1 MFVVVPCIKG
11 YSFKGKIAGCH
22 LGVMGSTPIDLVMS
36 TEFLGIFVLILF
48 SITLSTIIS
57 GASYIVGVKLPD
69 SEKVSVYE
77 CGFDPFG
84 SSRVPFSVKFFLVG
98 ILFLI
103 FDLEIS
109 FLFPWCVVYNQIG
122 LFGFWTMYIFLV
134 ILTVGLVYEWA
145 KGGLE
150 WE

>member
-1 MFVVVPCIKG
+1 MD
-11 YSFKGKIAGCH
+11 
-22 LGVMGSTPIDLVMS
+22 M
-36 TEFLGIFVLILF
+36 EFLGIFLLILF
-48 SITLSTIIS
+48 SIILSTIIS
-57 GASYIVGVKLPD
+57 GASYIVSVKQPD

-109 FLFPWCVVYNQIG
+109 FLFPWCVVYNQIE
-122 LFGFWTMYIFLV
+122 LFGF
-134 ILTVGLVYEWA
+134 
-145 KGGLE
+145 
-150 WE
+150 

>member
-1 MFVVVPCIKG
+1 MN
-11 YSFKGKIAGCH
+11 A
-22 LGVMGSTPIDLVMS
+22 
-36 TEFLGIFVLILF
+36 EFLGIFILLLF
-48 SITLSTIIS
+48 SVILSTVVS
-57 GASYIVGVKLPD
+57 GASIIVGVKEPD

-84 SSRVPFSVKFFLVG
+84 SSRIPFSVKFFLVG

-109 FLFPWCVVYNQIG
+109 FLFPWCVTYQQIG
-122 LFGFWTMYIFLV
+122 LFGFWTMYLFLI
-134 ILTVGLVYEWA
+134 ILTVGLIYEWV

>member
-1 MFVVVPCIKG
+1 MAIPGI
-11 YSFKGKIAGCH
+11 
-22 LGVMGSTPIDLVMS
+22 PITMS
-36 TEFLGIFVLILF
+36 AEFLSIFILLLF
-48 SITLSTIIS
+48 SIILSTVIS
-57 GASYIVGVKLPD
+57 GASYIVGVKQPD

-77 CGFDPFG
+77 CGFDPFE
-84 SSRVPFSVKFFLVG
+84 SSRIPFSVRFFLVG
-98 ILFLI
+98 ILFMI

-122 LFGFWTMYIFLV
+122 LFGFWTMYLFLV
-134 ILTVGLVYEWA
+134 ILTVGLIYEWI

>member
-1 MFVVVPCIKG
+1 
-11 YSFKGKIAGCH
+11 
-22 LGVMGSTPIDLVMS
+22 MS
-36 TEFLGIFVLILF
+36 TEFKSIFILLLF
-48 SITLSTIIS
+48 SIILSTVIS
-57 GASYIVGVKLPD
+57 GASYIIGVKQPD

-84 SSRVPFSVKFFLVG
+84 SSRIPFSVKFFLVG

-109 FLFPWCVVYNQIG
+109 FLFPWCVAYQQIG
-122 LFGFWTMYIFLV
+122 LFGFWTMYLFLI
-134 ILTVGLVYEWA
+134 ILTIGLIYEWV

>member
-1 MFVVVPCIKG
+1 MAIPG
-11 YSFKGKIAGCH
+11 
-22 LGVMGSTPIDLVMS
+22 TPITMS
-36 TEFLGIFVLILF
+36 AEFLSIFILLLF
-48 SITLSTIIS
+48 SIILSTVIS
-57 GASYIVGVKLPD
+57 GASYIVGVKQPD

-77 CGFDPFG
+77 CGFDPFE
-84 SSRVPFSVKFFLVG
+84 SSRIPFSVRFFLVG
-98 ILFLI
+98 ILFMI

-122 LFGFWTMYIFLV
+122 LFGFWTMYFFLV
-134 ILTVGLVYEWA
+134 ILTVGLIYEWI

>member
-1 MFVVVPCIKG
+1 MI
-11 YSFKGKIAGCH
+11 
-22 LGVMGSTPIDLVMS
+22 
-36 TEFLGIFVLILF
+36 TEFLGIFLLLLF
-48 SITLSTIIS
+48 SIILSSVIS
-57 GASYIVGVKLPD
+57 GASYIIGIKQPD

-109 FLFPWCVVYNQIG
+109 FLFPWSVIYNQIG
-122 LFGFWTMYIFLV
+122 LFGFWTMYFFLI
-134 ILTVGLVYEWA
+134 ILTIGLIYEWV

>member
-1 MFVVVPCIKG
+1 MD
-11 YSFKGKIAGCH
+11 
-22 LGVMGSTPIDLVMS
+22 M
-36 TEFLGIFVLILF
+36 EFLGIFLLILLS
-48 SITLSTIIS
+48 SILSSIIC
-57 GASYIVGVKLPD
+57 GASYIVGVKQPD

-84 SSRVPFSVKFFLVG
+84 TSRVPFSVKFFLVG

-109 FLFPWCVVYNQIG
+109 FFFPWCVAYNQIE
-122 LFGFWTMYIFLV
+122 LFGVWIMYLFLI
-134 ILTVGLVYEWA
+134 ILTIGLVYEWI

>member
-1 MFVVVPCIKG
+1 MSQEFI
-11 YSFKGKIAGCH
+11 
-22 LGVMGSTPIDLVMS
+22 GVFM
-36 TEFLGIFVLILF
+36 LILL
-48 SITLSTIIS
+48 SIILSTIIS

-122 LFGFWTMYIFLV
+122 LFGFWTMYVFLV

>member
-1 MFVVVPCIKG
+1 MIYAGSSPVSLVL
-11 YSFKGKIAGCH
+11 GK
-22 LGVMGSTPIDLVMS
+22 MGNI
-36 TEFLGIFVLILF
+36 EFLGVLILC
-48 SITLSTIIS
+48 SLILSVVVF

-69 SEKVSVYE
+69 MEKVSVYE

-109 FLFPWCVVYNQIG
+109 FLFP
-122 LFGFWTMYIFLV
+122 
-134 ILTVGLVYEWA
+134 
-145 KGGLE
+145 
-150 WE
+150 

>member
-1 MFVVVPCIKG
+1 MI
-11 YSFKGKIAGCH
+11 
-22 LGVMGSTPIDLVMS
+22 
-36 TEFLGIFVLILF
+36 TEFLGIFLLLLF
-48 SITLSTIIS
+48 SVTLSSVIS
-57 GASYIVGVKLPD
+57 GASYIIGVKQPD

-109 FLFPWCVVYNQIG
+109 FLFP
-122 LFGFWTMYIFLV
+122 
-134 ILTVGLVYEWA
+134 
-145 KGGLE
+145 
-150 WE
+150 

>member
-1 MFVVVPCIKG
+1 
-11 YSFKGKIAGCH
+11 
-22 LGVMGSTPIDLVMS
+22 MS
-36 TEFLGIFVLILF
+36 IEFLGIFVLILCSF
-48 SITLSTIIS
+48 ILSTLIS
-57 GASYIVGVKLPD
+57 GASYIVGVKQPD
-69 SEKVSVYE
+69 IEKVSVYE

-109 FLFPWCVVYNQIG
+109 FLFPWCVVLSQIRLLGIWVMYLFLIILTIG
-122 LFGFWTMYIFLV
+122 LI
-134 ILTVGLVYEWA
+134 YEWVR
-145 KGGLE
+145 GGLE